1 MTKDPIFLQK
11 VLPNTFKFAVIVGPG
26 GFILSFFMAWLLAQ
40 LTRGPRTVL
49 AVILYSP
56 SMIGGV
62 TMSVVWKVISAA
74 TRPVISTACCCPWA
88 PSTSPSSGCK
98 AKSS

>member
-1 MTKDPIFLQK
+1 
-11 VLPNTFKFAVIVGPG
+11 
-26 GFILSFFMAWLLAQ
+26 MAWLLAQ

-62 TMSVVWKVISAA
+62 TMSVVWKVIFSSDQAGYLNLSLIH
-74 TRPVISTACCCPWA
+74 ISPEFHRLY
-88 PSTSPSSGCK
+88 GLQ
-98 AKSS
+98 